1 MISIDKLVQIGF
13 TVSQATD
20 ISKFFRNIGYIA
32 KFVAADL
39 VEGVTI
45 PVDKIFKIDTVDSLK
60 TIFKSDTQYYKDI
73 ECILTQRG
81 NAQPNQSNVNQVVVY
96 QMTETDYSAAVDN
109 FVAVNA
115 NWAQLII
122 DSRLAAD
129 IQKAAAKALSNN
141 RLLVAQT
148 SDENV
153 ANKTSTGEDI
163 SIALTL
169 ANLNNS
175 NTLLTY
181 HATDTESLAAGLAAI
196 MAQNQLGSVGS
207 LYSTV
212 TGVAPKDYTSTV
224 NANLE
229 EQNVSFYSEINPI
242 NGGGV
247 SEYASPIVYGGYM
260 INGEDAKRKYIRFAL
275 DLLLKAKS
283 LDFLKKKLGYEDV
296 SANVLDSMLTSVLIE
311 AQRNNLVKKDTETK
325 KGFELFVTPPS
336 KLQETEPTLYNS
348 ETYKVVGYYRDSKT
362 GRKVQIDLYI
372 DPTDAELNSLI
383 GE

>member
-20 ISKFFRNIGYIA
+20 ISKFFRSMGYIG
-32 KFVAADL
+32 KFTAADL

-45 PVDKIFKIDTVDSLK
+45 PSSKIFILSTNDDNKA
-60 TIFKSDTQYYKDI
+60 IFLPSSQIYKDL
-73 ECILTQRG
+73 ECALTQKG
-81 NAQPNQSNVNQVVVY
+81 NMKPNQSNLYQIVVY
-96 QMTETDYSAAVDN
+96 QMTETDYGVAVDN
-109 FVAVNA
+109 FVKVNA
-115 NWAQLII
+115 NWAQLTI
-122 DSRLAAD
+122 DSRTGTD
-129 IQKAAAKALSNN
+129 IEKAAAKALANA
-141 RLLVAQT
+141 RLFVSQT
-148 SDENV
+148 SDEDVSTKAENNV
-153 ANKTSTGEDI
+153 AVK
-163 SIALTL
+163 L
-169 ANLNNS
+169 AKLNNA
-175 NTLLTY
+175 NVLFTY
-181 HATDTESLAAGLAAI
+181 HGVDTESLATGLAAI
-196 MAQNQLGSVGS
+196 QAQNQLGSVGP

-212 TGVAPKDYTSTV
+212 TGVTPQDYTSTV
-224 NANLE
+224 NANLDK
-229 EQNVSFYSEINPI
+229 QNVTYYSEVNPI

-260 INGEDAKRKYIRFAL
+260 INGEDAKRRYIRFAL

-296 SANVLDSMLTSVLIE
+296 SANILDSMLTSVLIE
-311 AQRNNLVKKDTETK
+311 AQRTNLVKKDTETK

-336 KLQETEPTLYNS
+336 ELQETEPTLYNS

>member
-32 KFVAADL
+32 KFTADDL
-39 VEGVTI
+39 VEGATV
-45 PVDKIFKIDTVDSLK
+45 PADKIIKIDTTDSLK
-60 TIFKSDTQYYKDI
+60 TIFKSDTQFYKDL
-73 ECILTQRG
+73 ECLLTQKG
-81 NAQPNQSNVNQVVVY
+81 NASPNQSNLNQVVVY
-96 QMTETDYSAAVDN
+96 QMSETDYGTAVDN
-109 FVAVNA
+109 FVKVNA
-115 NWAQLII
+115 NWAQLTI
-122 DSRLAAD
+122 DSRLGAD
-129 IQKAAAKALSNN
+129 IEKVAAKALSNS
-141 RLLVAQT
+141 RLFVSQT
-148 SDENV
+148 SDTDV
-153 ANKTSTGEDI
+153 ANKAEDNV
-163 SIALTL
+163 ALKL
-169 ANLNNS
+169 AKLNNA
-175 NTLLTY
+175 NVLFTQ
-181 HATDTESLAAGLAAI
+181 HAVDTESLAIGLAAI
-196 MAQNQLGSVGS
+196 MAQSQLGSVGS

-212 TGVAPKDYTSTV
+212 TGVTPQDYTSTV

-229 EQNVSFYSEINPI
+229 EQNVSFYSEVNPI

-260 INGEDAKRKYIRFAL
+260 INGEDAKRRYIRFAL

-296 SANVLDSMLTSVLIE
+296 SANVLDSMLSSVLIE
-311 AQRNNLVKKDTETK
+311 AQRNGLVKKDTETK

-362 GRKVQIDLYI
+362 GRKVRIDFYI

>member
-20 ISKFFRNIGYIA
+20 ISKFFRNVGYMA

-39 VEGVTI
+39 VEGATI
-45 PVDKIFKIDTVDSLK
+45 PTNKIFKIDTIDSLK
-60 TIFKSDTQYYKDI
+60 TIFKSDTQFYKDL
-73 ECILTQRG
+73 ECLLTQKG
-81 NAQPNQSNVNQVVVY
+81 NMKPNQSNLNQVVVY
-96 QMTETDYSAAVDN
+96 QVTETDYGVAVDN
-109 FVAVNA
+109 FVKVNA
-115 NWAQLII
+115 NWAQLTI
-122 DSRLAAD
+122 DSRTDTD
-129 IQKAAAKALSNN
+129 IEKAAAKALANN
-141 RLLVAQT
+141 RLFVSQT
-148 SDENV
+148 SDEDVSTKSENNV
-153 ANKTSTGEDI
+153 AIK
-163 SIALTL
+163 L
-169 ANLNNS
+169 AKADNA
-175 NTLLTY
+175 NTLFTY
-181 HATDTESLAAGLAAI
+181 HGVDTESLGYGLPSI
-196 MAQNQLGSVGS
+196 MAQNQLGSVGP

-212 TGVAPKDYTSTV
+212 TGVTPQDYTSIV
-224 NANLE
+224 NANLD
-229 EQNVSFYSEINPI
+229 EQNVTYYSEVNPI

-260 INGEDAKRKYIRFAL
+260 INGEDAKRRYIRFAL

-325 KGFELFVTPPS
+325 KGFELVVTPPS
-336 KLQETEPTLYNS
+336 ELQETEPTLYNS

>member
-13 TVSQATD
+13 TVLQATD
-20 ISKFFRNIGYIA
+20 ISKFFRNIGYAA
-32 KFVAADL
+32 KFTAADL
-39 VEGVTI
+39 VEGTTI
-45 PVDKIFKIDTVDSLK
+45 PTDKIFKIDTTDSLK
-60 TIFKSDTQYYKDI
+60 TIFKSDTQFYKDL
-73 ECILTQRG
+73 ECLLTQKG
-81 NAQPNQSNVNQVVVY
+81 NAKPNQSNLNQVVVY
-96 QMTETDYSAAVDN
+96 QVTETDYGVAVDN
-109 FVAVNA
+109 FVKVNA
-115 NWAQLII
+115 NWAQLTI
-122 DSRLAAD
+122 DSRTDTD
-129 IQKAAAKALSNN
+129 IEKAAAKALANA
-141 RLLVAQT
+141 RLFVSQT
-148 SDENV
+148 SDEDVSTKAENNV
-153 ANKTSTGEDI
+153 AIK
-163 SIALTL
+163 L
-169 ANLNNS
+169 AKANNA
-175 NTLLTY
+175 NTFFTY
-181 HATDTESLAAGLAAI
+181 HGVDTESLATGLAAI
-196 MAQNQLGSVGS
+196 QAQNQLGAVGP

-212 TGVAPKDYTSTV
+212 TSVTPQDYTSTV
-224 NANLE
+224 NANLD
-229 EQNVSFYSEINPI
+229 EQNVTYYSEVNPI

-260 INGEDAKRKYIRFAL
+260 INGEDAKRRYIRFAL

-336 KLQETEPTLYNS
+336 ELQETEPTLYNS

-372 DPTDAELNSLI
+372 DPTEAELNSLI

>member
-32 KFVAADL
+32 KFTADDL
-39 VEGVTI
+39 VEGATV
-45 PVDKIFKIDTVDSLK
+45 PADKIIKIDTTDSLK
-60 TIFKSDTQYYKDI
+60 TIFKSDTQFYKDL
-73 ECILTQRG
+73 ECLLTQKG
-81 NAQPNQSNVNQVVVY
+81 NVSPNQSNLNQVVVY
-96 QMTETDYSAAVDN
+96 QMSETDYGTAVDN
-109 FVAVNA
+109 FVKVNA
-115 NWAQLII
+115 NWAQLTI
-122 DSRLAAD
+122 DSRLGAD
-129 IQKAAAKALSNN
+129 IEKAAAKALSNA
-141 RLLVAQT
+141 RLFVSQT
-148 SDENV
+148 SDTDV
-153 ANKTSTGEDI
+153 ANKAEDNV
-163 SIALTL
+163 ALKL
-169 ANLNNS
+169 AKLNNA
-175 NTLLTY
+175 NVLFTQ
-181 HATDTESLAAGLAAI
+181 HAVDTKSLATGLAAI
-196 MAQNQLGSVGS
+196 MAQSQLGSVGS

-212 TGVAPKDYTSTV
+212 TGVTPQDYTSTV

-229 EQNVSFYSEINPI
+229 EQNVSFYSEVNPI

-260 INGEDAKRKYIRFAL
+260 INGEDAKRRYIRFAL

-296 SANVLDSMLTSVLIE
+296 SANVLDSMLSSVLIE
-311 AQRNNLVKKDTETK
+311 AQRNGLVKKDTETK

>member
-20 ISKFFRNIGYIA
+20 ISKFFRNVGYMA

-39 VEGVTI
+39 VEGTI
-45 PVDKIFKIDTVDSLK
+45 IPTNKIFKIDTIDSLK
-60 TIFKSDTQYYKDI
+60 TIFKSDSQFYKDL
-73 ECILTQRG
+73 ECLLTQKG
-81 NAQPNQSNVNQVVVY
+81 NMKPNQSNLNQVIVY
-96 QMTETDYSAAVDN
+96 QVTETDYGVAVDN
-109 FVAVNA
+109 FVKVNA
-115 NWAQLII
+115 NWAQLTI
-122 DSRLAAD
+122 DSRTDTD
-129 IQKAAAKALSNN
+129 IEKAAAKALANA
-141 RLLVAQT
+141 RLFVSQT
-148 SDENV
+148 SDEDVSTKAENNV
-153 ANKTSTGEDI
+153 AVK
-163 SIALTL
+163 L
-169 ANLNNS
+169 AKLENANVLF
-175 NTLLTY
+175 TY
-181 HATDTESLAAGLAAI
+181 HGVDTESLATGLAAI
-196 MAQNQLGSVGS
+196 QAQNQLGSVGP

-212 TGVAPKDYTSTV
+212 TGVTPQDYTSTV
-224 NANLE
+224 NANLD
-229 EQNVSFYSEINPI
+229 EQNVTYYSEVNPI

-260 INGEDAKRKYIRFAL
+260 INGEDAKRRYIRFAI
-275 DLLLKAKS
+275 DLLLKAKT

-296 SANVLDSMLTSVLIE
+296 SANVLDSMLSSVLIE
-311 AQRNNLVKKDTETK
+311 CQTNGLVKKDTETK